1 MSEVIY
7 GLYPK
12 TEEQKEYLC
21 KLDEIYLELVRLEG
35 EEAYIVDAK
44 YDDLVDRL
52 VKLAKEHPQWFM
64 SYFDCSIKTVRYWSE
79 YMSAAVTAMM
89 VLVYSGYSKN
99 ASESI
104 LWGMLAG
111 YIPYHLY
118 TDFRGYTEFTA
129 VDFAKFI
136 DGDFGHVYTEDAP
149 QKVQVL
155 RRWAQALDCTL
166 KGERILPYLISTD
179 VDILKKF
186 ILERK
191 SGLYLYVLYMQNKFS
206 SYSSRQIV
214 YDFVKKFSEV
224 TKDNMYLPWVDR
236 HIIGEYL
243 DKKNG
248 FLPSARRANKKTLK
262 KRLCIYLPILILW
275 ILCTF
280 FWCKPLSIIGALV
293 IIFKGAIDIYK
304 RWITPER
311 RKFLGLSGKEP
322 AVFNWSFTYIFRSA
336 RVFDYTLGIKF
347 YERYIDH
354 TN

>member
-35 EEAYIVDAK
+35 EEAYIIDAK

-64 SYFDCSIKTVRYWSE
+64 TYFDRSITTVECWSE

-118 TDFRGYTEFTA
+118 TDFRGLTEFTA
-129 VDFAKFI
+129 VNFAKFI

-155 RRWAQALDCTL
+155 RRWTERLDSTL
-166 KGERILPYLISTD
+166 KGEGILQRLWD

-191 SGLYLYVLYMQNKFS
+191 SGLYLYVLHMQNNYDYYKR
-206 SYSSRQIV
+206 RQEV

-224 TKDNMYLPWVDR
+224 TKDNMYLSWVDQQ
-236 HIIGEYL
+236 IIDKYL

-248 FLPSARRANKKTLK
+248 FLQSARQANKGTLK

-293 IIFKGAIDIYK
+293 IILKGAIDIYK

-322 AVFNWSFTYIFRSA
+322 VIFNWTLTYIFRSA

>member
-64 SYFDCSIKTVRYWSE
+64 TYFDRSITTVRYWSE

-89 VLVYSGYSKN
+89 VLVRSGYSKN

-118 TDFRGYTEFTA
+118 TDFHGYTEFTA

-136 DGDFGHVYTEDAP
+136 DGDFGHVYAVDVP
-149 QKVQVL
+149 QRVQIL
-155 RRWAQALDCTL
+155 RRWTECLDNTL
-166 KGERILPYLISTD
+166 KGEGILQRLRD
-179 VDILKKF
+179 VDVLKKF

-191 SGLYLYVLYMQNKFS
+191 SGLYLYVLYMQNNCS
-206 SYSSRQIV
+206 SYESRQEV

-248 FLPSARRANKKTLK
+248 FLPSARRANKRTLK

-304 RWITPER
+304 RWITPDR

-322 AVFNWSFTYIFRSA
+322 AIFNWSFTYIFRNA
-336 RVFDYTLGIKF
+336 KVFDYTLGIKF
-347 YERYIDH
+347 YERYKDLMI
-354 TN
+354 

>member
-21 KLDEIYLELVRLEG
+21 KLDEIYLELVRLDD
-35 EEAYIVDAK
+35 EEAYVVDAK

-64 SYFDCSIKTVRYWSE
+64 TYFDRSITTVEYWSE
-79 YMSAAVTAMM
+79 YMRAAVTAMM
-89 VLVYSGYSKN
+89 VLVRSGYSKN

-118 TDFRGYTEFTA
+118 TDFHGYTEFTA
-129 VDFAKFI
+129 VDFAKYI
-136 DGDFGHVYTEDAP
+136 DGDFGHVYAVDVP
-149 QKVQVL
+149 QRVQIL
-155 RRWAQALDCTL
+155 RRWTECLDNTL
-166 KGERILPYLISTD
+166 KGEGILQRLRD
-179 VDILKKF
+179 VDVLKKF

-191 SGLYLYVLYMQNKFS
+191 SGLYLYVLYMQNNCS
-206 SYSSRQIV
+206 SYGSRQEV

-248 FLPSARRANKKTLK
+248 FLPSARRANKRTLK

-322 AVFNWSFTYIFRSA
+322 AVFNWSFTYIFRNA
-336 RVFDYTLGIKF
+336 KVFDYTLGIKF
-347 YERYIDH
+347 YERYKDFMI
-354 TN
+354 